1 MLYPVGS
8 LLRSSSSVVVF
19 RRINGIVVKLFFEFL
34 SGILCDFLVAQ
45 RLEWLSFLPSSVV
58 NADIPHGFIPARL

>member
-19 RRINGIVVKLFFEFL
+19 LRINGIVVKLFFEFL

-45 RLEWLSFLPSSVV
+45 RLEWLSFLPYSVV